1 MIKIEKISFSIGGRK
16 LLDTGNI
23 TIPSGHKVGVV
34 GRNGTGKTTLF
45 GLIKED
51 LELESGQIN
60 IPKNAKIGDVQQ
72 EVSENNL
79 SVIDTILA
87 ADEERETLLK
97 RAKTEKDPD
106 QIAEMQI
113 RLEDIGAWS
122 AEARAST
129 ILKGL
134 GFNEEDNHLPCQSFS
149 GGWRMRISLAA
160 VLFNQPD
167 LLLLDEPTNYLD
179 LEGTIWLEN
188 YLGTYPHTVL
198 VISHDRN
205 LLNNCVNSI
214 LHLEDKNL
222 TYYSGNYEKFAETR
236 MAQLENKF
244 SEIKKQDKTRQ
255 HLQSFVDRFRYKAK
269 KAKQAQSRLKA
280 LSKLKTIS
288 LPNERALRKILF
300 PSPDKLA
307 SPLLS
312 IENGSTGYN
321 GKAVL
326 SNLNLR
332 IDHDEKI
339 ALLGKNGEGKSTLSK
354 LLADRIPLLSGSLI
368 RSSKLRIGYFSQ
380 HQTDELRKDET
391 PFDHLSR
398 ARPNKSIS
406 ERKKILGSFGIGS
419 DQSEL
424 QVLAMS
430 GGQKARLLLLLATLD
445 NPHLLILDE
454 PTNHL
459 DIESR
464 EALIEALT
472 KFSGAVIL
480 VSHDFHLL
488 SLVSEKLWLV
498 KNGVVCPYEEDL
510 ESYRSDI
517 LIKKH
522 GKRSK
527 ASKNSDSKKENQKRL
542 LVHKAEVKKCED
554 RVEKLLNMRK
564 KVADILSDQDLYSV
578 EKLKDLENWN
588 KKFSEIDEAINRA
601 ENLWIQAQ
609 QNFEKIKLSA
619 NK

>member
-554 RVEKLLNMRK
+554 RVEKLLTMRK

-601 ENLWIQAQ
+601 EKLWIQAQ

>member
-1 MIKIEKISFSIGGRK
+1 MIKIEKILFSIGGRK

-23 TIPSGHKVGVV
+23 TIPSGHKIGVV

-45 GLIKED
+45 GLIKGD
-51 LELESGQIN
+51 LELESGQI
-60 IPKNAKIGDVQQ
+60 ILPKNAKINDVKQ
-72 EVSENNL
+72 EVSENDL
-79 SVIDTILA
+79 SVLETILA

-97 RAKTEKDPD
+97 QSKTEKDPD
-106 QIAEMQI
+106 RIAEIQI

-134 GFNEEDNHLPCQSFS
+134 GFNEEDNHLPCKSFS

-188 YLGTYPHTVL
+188 YLATYPHTVL

-236 MAQLENKF
+236 MAQLESKL

-280 LSKLKTIS
+280 LGKLKTIS
-288 LPNERALRKILF
+288 LPKERALKKILF
-300 PSPDKLA
+300 PAPEELA
-307 SPLLS
+307 SPLVS
-312 IENGSTGYN
+312 IEDGSTGYN
-321 GKAVL
+321 NKPIL
-326 SNLNLR
+326 SKLNLR
-332 IDHDEKI
+332 IDFDDKI

-354 LLADRIPLLSGSLI
+354 LLANRVPLLSGSLI
-368 RSSKLRIGYFSQ
+368 KSSQLRIGYFSQ
-380 HQTDELRKDET
+380 HQTDELRKGET
-391 PFDHLSR
+391 PFEHLSR
-398 ARPNKSIS
+398 ARPSKSVS
-406 ERKKILGSFGIGS
+406 ERKKILGGFGIGS

-424 QVLAMS
+424 KVSAMS

-488 SLVSEKLWLV
+488 SLVSDKLWLV
-498 KNGVVCPYEEDL
+498 NNGTVCPYEEDL
-510 ESYRSDI
+510 ETYRSDI
-517 LIKKH
+517 LLNKSRKNL
-522 GKRSK
+522 KTP
-527 ASKNSDSKKENQKRL
+527 KNSGDKKEFQKKVL
-542 LVHKAEVKKCED
+542 AYKSEVKKCED
-554 RVEKLLNMRK
+554 RLEKLQNMKK
-564 KVADILSDQDLYSV
+564 KVADILSSQALYAD
-578 EKLKDLENWN
+578 EKLKELEKWN
-588 KKFSEIDEAINRA
+588 KKLSEINEAIKRA
-601 ENLWIQAQ
+601 EDLWIQAQ
-609 QNFEKIKLSA
+609 ERMESA
-619 NK
+619 TQK

>member
-23 TIPSGHKVGVV
+23 TIPSGHKIGVV

-45 GLIKED
+45 GLIKGD
-51 LELESGQIN
+51 LELESGQI
-60 IPKNAKIGDVQQ
+60 ILPKNAKIDDVKQ
-72 EVSENNL
+72 EVSENDL
-79 SVIDTILA
+79 SVLETILA
-87 ADEERETLLK
+87 ADEERETLIK
-97 RAKTEKDPD
+97 QSKTEKDPD
-106 QIAEMQI
+106 RIAEIQI

-134 GFNEEDNHLPCQSFS
+134 GFTEEDNHLPCKSFS
-149 GGWRMRISLAA
+149 GGWRMRMSLAA

-188 YLGTYPHTVL
+188 YLVTYPHTVL

-236 MAQLENKF
+236 MAQLESKL

-280 LSKLKTIS
+280 IGKLKTIS
-288 LPNERALRKILF
+288 LPKERALKKILF
-300 PSPDKLA
+300 PTPEELG
-307 SPLLS
+307 SPLVS
-312 IENGSTGYN
+312 IEDGSTGYKN
-321 GKAVL
+321 KAVL
-326 SNLNLR
+326 TKLNLR
-332 IDHDEKI
+332 IDYDDKI

-354 LLADRIPLLSGSLI
+354 LLANRIPLLSGSFI
-368 RSSKLRIGYFSQ
+368 KSSQLRIGYFSQ
-380 HQTDELRKDET
+380 HQTDELRRGET
-391 PFDHLSR
+391 PFEHLSR
-398 ARPNKSIS
+398 ARPSKSVS
-406 ERKKILGSFGIGS
+406 ERKKILGGFGIGS

-424 QVLAMS
+424 KVSAMS

-488 SLVSEKLWLV
+488 SLVSDKLWLV
-498 KNGVVCPYEEDL
+498 NNGTVFPYEEDL
-510 ESYRSDI
+510 ESYRSEI
-517 LIKKH
+517 LIKKP
-522 GKRSK
+522 R
-527 ASKNSDSKKENQKRL
+527 KNSKSSRDKKEFQKKVL
-542 LVHKAEVKKCED
+542 AYKSEVKKCED
-554 RVEKLLNMRK
+554 RLEKLQNMKK
-564 KVADILSDQDLYSV
+564 KVADILSNQDLYSD
-578 EKLKDLENWN
+578 EKLKELEKWN
-588 KKFSEIDEAINRA
+588 KKLSEINGAIKRA
-601 ENLWIQAQ
+601 EDLWIQAQ
-609 QNFEKIKLSA
+609 ERMESA
-619 NK
+619 DQK